1 MISAEVLERFLGERS
16 VERGRQYHRR
26 GMVVGVERRANGVV
40 VGLVRGNASS
50 PYTQHIRLS
59 RGNDGSVRGI
69 SGTCSCPVGQNCKHV
84 AAALFA
90 YSARNGGYSARGGG
104 SAQGGRAAAVPAG
117 AGDSRRPQ
125 LRRASLAEEVLAPAL
140 PREVGDWLAR
150 LRAADAPAETSDE
163 EAYPAGVRD
172 RLLYVLDVSPGAGLT
187 VTPMRATLLKAG
199 GFGKTVRRYDSSG
212 LGWREPA
219 RFVRPADQR
228 ILHRLKHLGLDP
240 DRYAPRTMAALASPL
255 PGEVMELL
263 GLIAR
268 TGRGRF
274 QDAHGASL
282 VEAGARAGRLEWRG
296 EEDGRQHLAASDEAG
311 DRLVV
316 LPIEPPAYVDPASG
330 AMGPLE
336 LDVPPRLALTLLT
349 APEIPPEAAAA
360 VASAVDGLKTAR
372 LPRPRAIEA
381 ETRRGVK
388 PMPILLLLAIPAR
401 RRYGR
406 WSAAGPSFSLPVL
419 RLAFEYAGKRVDAF
433 PFVDPQFR
441 EGDKVVTVVRNRAAE
456 QRAHRMLVEA
466 GAVRLDQLN
475 ELAVERQHAQ
485 ALDHGFA
492 AENDWRE
499 AHYEVSSTALA
510 FMATE
515 LPLLREAG
523 WQVEIEASWPYRL
536 HEGPVAIRAGVEA
549 GDGGW
554 FAVGLTLEAGGQ
566 QLDLAPVILSIIRAL
581 PVAAD
586 GTLEEGFDLEEFL
599 EELVLYQQLDDGAH
613 VPIEAAT
620 LTPLVQAFLN
630 AQGLLDGFHPAE
642 AARVAEL
649 AEALDGSGV
658 PFEGGQ
664 ALLELGAKLR
674 ALAAAPLAVPPAALK
689 AQLRPYQQ
697 TGYGWLKALA
707 ATGFGGVLAD
717 DMGLGKTVQALALLV
732 DRHVEAKCGR
742 EAKCDRPSLLIA
754 PTSLVGTWRREAER
768 FAADLRVLVLHGP
781 DRHGKFAEIAQSH
794 LVVTT
799 YALLHRDHER
809 LFAQPWELVILDEAQ
824 AVKNPASSAAKHI
837 RKVEARTRLA
847 LTGTPVENNL
857 LDLWTLFDWLI
868 PGLLGNRKAFNSRFR
883 TAIEKH
889 GDAGAQALLNARIRP
904 FVLRRTKGE
913 VATELPAKTEI
924 TEVVSLGPAQRGLY
938 ESIRLAMDARVKEAI
953 ARRGLAASRITVLDA
968 LLKLRQVCCDPALLP
983 KDPDRSRKT
992 QAKAVTE
999 SAKRERL
1006 LEMLEALLAEGR
1018 RVLVFSQF
1026 VAMLRLIEK
1035 DIAARG
1041 WRYAWLTG
1049 ETRNRETVVADFQ
1062 VGAAPIFLISL
1073 KAGGVGLTLTAAET
1087 VILYDPWWNPAVERQ
1102 AMDRAHRIGQDRA
1115 VFVYRLVAEG
1125 SVEEAI
1131 VTLQAK
1137 KQAMADALFEGEA
1150 SGPLGLNE
1158 DDLAALFRPIG
1169 AG

>member
-1 MISAEVLERFLGERS
+1 MVISAAVLARFLGERS
-16 VERGRQYHRR
+16 VERGRQYHRQ
-26 GMVVGVERRANGVV
+26 GMVIGVERRASGEI
-40 VGLVRGNASS
+40 VGLVRGNSS
-50 PYTQHIRLS
+50 APYTQHIRLAWAD
-59 RGNDGSVRGI
+59 DGSLRGI
-69 SGTCSCPVGQNCKHV
+69 YGTCSCPVGQNCKHV
-84 AAALFA
+84 AAALLA
-90 YSARNGGYSARGGG
+90 LGARGGG
-104 SAQGGRAAAVPAG
+104 GSAVVPAG
-117 AGDSRRPQ
+117 AGEERFPQ
-125 LRRASLAEEVLAPAL
+125 LRRGLLAEATGLKAGAPAL
-140 PREVGDWLAR
+140 SRELSDWLAR
-150 LRAADAPAETSDE
+150 VRAADAPAGNEDE
-163 EAYPAGVRD
+163 NAYPAGVKD
-172 RLLYVLDVSPGAGLT
+172 RLLYVLDVAPGPGLT

-199 GFGKTVRRYDSSG
+199 GFGKAVRRYDYSG

-219 RFVRPADQR
+219 QFVRPADQR
-228 ILHRLKHLGLDP
+228 ILHRLKLLGLDP
-240 DRYAPRTMAALASPL
+240 DRHAPRTMAALASPL
-255 PGEVMELL
+255 PGEIIELL
-263 GLIAR
+263 GQIAK

-274 QDAHGASL
+274 RDPHGAPL
-282 VEAGARAGRLEWRG
+282 VEAAPRVGRLEWRS
-296 EEDGRQHLAASDEAG
+296 EEDGRQLLAALDEAG
-311 DRLVV
+311 GALVV
-316 LPIEPPAYVDPASG
+316 LPTEPVAYVDPASG
-330 AMGPLE
+330 EMGPLE
-336 LDVPPRLALTLLT
+336 LDAPPRLALALLT
-349 APEIPPEAAAA
+349 APDIPPAAAAA
-360 VASAVDGLKTAR
+360 VAEALGGLKSAR

-381 ETRRGVK
+381 LTRRGVK
-388 PMPILLLLAIPAR
+388 PVPVLQLLAIPAQK
-401 RRYGR
+401 RYGR
-406 WSAAGPSFSLPVL
+406 WSAAGPPFNLPVL
-419 RLAFEYAGKRVDAF
+419 RLAFEYDGRRVEAF
-433 PFVDPQFR
+433 PYTDPQFR
-441 EGDKVVTVVRNRAAE
+441 TGDKVVTIVRDRAAE
-456 QRAHRMLVEA
+456 QGAHRMLAEA
-466 GAVRLDQLN
+466 GAVRLDQLD
-475 ELAVERQHAQ
+475 ELAVERRHAQ
-485 ALDHGFA
+485 PFDHGFA

-510 FMATE
+510 FMAEE
-515 LPLLREAG
+515 LPPFREAG
-523 WQVEIEASWPYRL
+523 WQVEIDASWPYRL
-536 HEGPVAIRAGVEA
+536 HEGPVSIRAGVEE
-549 GDGGW
+549 GEGGW
-554 FAVGLTLEAGGQ
+554 FSVGLTLEAAGQ
-566 QLDLAPVILSIIRAL
+566 QLDLAPVILSIIRVL
-581 PVAAD
+581 PVGDD
-586 GTLEEGFDLEEFL
+586 GALAEGFDLEEFL
-599 EELVLYQQLDDGAH
+599 EELVLYQRLDDGAH

-649 AEALDGSGV
+649 AEALDGCGV

-664 ALLELGAKLR
+664 ALLALGEQLR
-674 ALAAAPLAVPPAALK
+674 ALAEAPLVAPPAALR
-689 AQLRPYQQ
+689 AELRPYQQ
-697 TGYGWLKALA
+697 TGYGWLKAVA

-732 DRHVEAKCGR
+732 DRHVEAGC
-742 EAKCDRPSLLIA
+742 ERPSLLIA

-768 FAADLRVLVLHGP
+768 FAPELRVLVLHGP
-781 DRHGKFAEIAQSH
+781 DRHAKFEEIGESH

-809 LFAQPWELVILDEAQ
+809 LFAEAWELVILDEAQ

-837 RKVEARTRLA
+837 RKVDARTRLA

-924 TEVVSLGPAQRGLY
+924 TELVSLGPAQRGLY
-938 ESIRLAMDARVKEAI
+938 ESIRLAMDARVREAI

-983 KDPDRSRKT
+983 KDKN
-992 QAKAVTE
+992 QEKGKAVTE

-1006 LEMLEALLAEGR
+1006 LEMLESLLAEGR

-1026 VAMLRLIEK
+1026 VSMLRLIET
-1035 DIAARG
+1035 DIRAKG
-1041 WRYAWLTG
+1041 WGYAWLTG
-1049 ETRNRETVVADFQ
+1049 ETKDRETVVADFQ
-1062 VGAAPIFLISL
+1062 AGGAPIFLISL

-1150 SGPLGLNE
+1150 SGPLGMDE
-1158 DDLAALFRPIG
+1158 DDLAQLFRPIE

>member
-1 MISAEVLERFLGERS
+1 
-16 VERGRQYHRR
+16 
-26 GMVVGVERRANGVV
+26 MVIGVERRANGVV
-40 VGLVRGNASS
+40 VGLVRGNSS
-50 PYTQHIRLS
+50 APYTQHIRLS
-59 RGNDGSVRGI
+59 WANDGSVRGI
-69 SGTCSCPVGQNCKHV
+69 FGTCSCPMGQNCKHV

-90 YSARNGGYSARGGG
+90 LGARGGG
-104 SAQGGRAAAVPAG
+104 GGATELPAG
-117 AGDSRRPQ
+117 AGDTRLPR
-125 LRRASLAEEVLAPAL
+125 LRRGLVTDAPRAPAL
-140 PREVGDWLAR
+140 SRELSDWLAR
-150 LRAADAPAETSDE
+150 LRAADTPAGDDE
-163 EAYPAGVRD
+163 EDAYPPGVKD
-172 RLLYVLDVSPGAGLT
+172 RLLYVLDVSPGVGLT

-199 GFGKTVRRYDSSG
+199 GFGKTVRRYDYSG
-212 LGWREPA
+212 LGWRELA
-219 RFVRPADQR
+219 KFVRPADQR
-228 ILHRLKHLGLDP
+228 ILHRLKLLGLDP
-240 DRYAPRTMAALASPL
+240 DRHAPRTTAASAL
-255 PGEVMELL
+255 PGEVIELL
-263 GLIAR
+263 GQIAR

-274 QDAHGASL
+274 RDAHASPL
-282 VEAGARAGRLEWRG
+282 VEAAPRLGRLEWWS
-296 EEDGRQHLAASDEAG
+296 EEDGRQFLAATDGAG
-311 DRLVV
+311 GALAV
-316 LPIEPPAYVDPASG
+316 LPTEPVAYVDPASG
-330 AMGPLE
+330 EMGPLE
-336 LDVPPRLALTLLT
+336 LDAPPRLAMALLT

-360 VASAVDGLKTAR
+360 VAEAIRGLKSAR

-381 ETRRGVK
+381 ETRRGVT
-388 PMPILLLLAIPAR
+388 PVPVLQLLAIPAQK
-401 RRYGR
+401 RYGR
-406 WSAAGPSFSLPVL
+406 WSAAGPPFSLPVL
-419 RLAFEYAGKRVDAF
+419 RLAFTYDGRRVDAF
-433 PFVDPQFR
+433 PYVDPQFR
-441 EGDKVVTVVRNRAAE
+441 TGDKVVTIVRDRAAE
-456 QRAHRMLVEA
+456 QRAHRRLVEA
-466 GAVRLDQLN
+466 GAVRLDELG
-475 ELAVERQHAQ
+475 ELALERKHAQ
-485 ALDHGFA
+485 PFDHGFA

-499 AHYEVSSTALA
+499 AHYEVASTALA
-510 FMATE
+510 FMAEE
-515 LPLLREAG
+515 LPRLRDLG

-549 GDGGW
+549 GEGGW
-554 FAVGLTLEAGGQ
+554 FSVGLTLEAGGQ
-566 QLDLAPVILSIIRAL
+566 QLDLAPVILSIIRVL

-586 GTLEEGFDLEEFL
+586 GTLAEGFDLEEFL
-599 EELVLYQQLDDGAH
+599 EELVLYQRLNDGAH

-620 LTPLVQAFLN
+620 LIPLVQAFLN

-649 AEALDGSGV
+649 AEALDGCGV
-658 PFEGGQ
+658 PFEGGK
-664 ALLELGAKLR
+664 ALLALGERLR
-674 ALAAAPLAVPPAALK
+674 ALAEAPLATPPAALR
-689 AQLRPYQQ
+689 AELRPYQQ
-697 TGYGWLKALA
+697 TGYGWLKAVA

-732 DRHVEAKCGR
+732 DRHVAAGCV
-742 EAKCDRPSLLIA
+742 RPSLLIA

-768 FAADLRVLVLHGP
+768 FAPALRVLVLHGP
-781 DRHGKFAEIAQSH
+781 DRHGKFEEIATSH

-799 YALLHRDHER
+799 YALLHRDHQR

-824 AVKNPASSAAKHI
+824 AVKNPASSSAKHI
-837 RKVEARTRLA
+837 RKVEAQTRLA

-924 TEVVSLGPAQRGLY
+924 TEVVSLGAAQRGLY
-938 ESIRLAMDARVKEAI
+938 ESIRLAMDARVREAI

-983 KDPDRSRKT
+983 KDKT
-992 QAKAVTE
+992 QGKSQGQAKAVTE

-1006 LEMLEALLAEGR
+1006 MEMLEALLAEGR

-1026 VAMLRLIEK
+1026 VAMLRLIET
-1035 DIAARG
+1035 DIKARG
-1041 WRYAWLTG
+1041 WGYAWLTG
-1049 ETRNRETVVADFQ
+1049 ETRDRETVVADFQ
-1062 VGAAPIFLISL
+1062 AGGAPIFLISL

-1150 SGPLGLNE
+1150 RGPLGLDE
-1158 DDLAALFRPIG
+1158 DDLAALFRPIE